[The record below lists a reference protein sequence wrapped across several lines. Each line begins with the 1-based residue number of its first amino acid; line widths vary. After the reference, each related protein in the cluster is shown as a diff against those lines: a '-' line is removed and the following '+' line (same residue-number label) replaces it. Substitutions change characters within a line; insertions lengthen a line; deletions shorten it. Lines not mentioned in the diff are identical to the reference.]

1 MTPDTERI
9 TLEKAKT
16 YWRYVKQGRSIAD
29 YQILCDIALR
39 CKSAIKEAKLI
50 PFPVQGNL

>member
-16 YWRYVKQGRSIAD
+16 YWRYVKQSRSIAD

-50 PFPVQGNL
+50 TFPVQGNL

>member
-39 CKSAIKEAKLI
+39 CFKLI